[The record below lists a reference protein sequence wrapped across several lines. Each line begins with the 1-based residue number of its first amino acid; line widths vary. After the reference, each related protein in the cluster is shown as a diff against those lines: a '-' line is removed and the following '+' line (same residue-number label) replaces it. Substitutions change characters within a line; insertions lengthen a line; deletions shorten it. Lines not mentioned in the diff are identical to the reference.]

1 MEAQLDQQA
10 QYARR
15 NCPFFYEIKEEKGKD
30 TDSIIINM
38 VKEEMDIEILPTDL
52 DRLSRIGNPNIIKKN
67 S

>member
-10 QYARR
+10 QYARG
-15 NCPFFYEIKEEKGKD
+15 NCPLFYGRKEEKGKD

-38 VKEEMDIEILPTDL
+38 VKEEMDIEILPNDL
-52 DRLSRIGNPNIIKKN
+52 DRSSRIGNPNIIKKN